1 MRGRNTGSKAGYGG
15 SIFAGEI
22 MISPGAQ
29 QAGCFHALENGMGG
43 NEAGF
48 EEYIPNQEKQ
58 TFWDTF
64 ASSKTP
70 QIFEITTLGYNSDQ
84 KCIPNQEN
92 EPFGIHSPP

>member
-1 MRGRNTGSKAGYGG
+1 MSRYVETGVFLSSSRTKP
-15 SIFAGEI
+15 IWD
-22 MISPGAQ
+22 PGLGIWQ
-29 QAGCFHALENGMGG
+29 FFRALENGMGG

-70 QIFEITTLGYNSDQ
+70 QIKKNS
-84 KCIPNQEN
+84 
-92 EPFGIHSPP
+92 PFGIHSPPQKHPKSLK

>member
-1 MRGRNTGSKAGYGG
+1 MSRYV
-15 SIFAGEI
+15 EI
-22 MISPGAQ
+22 GVFLSSSRTKPIWDPGLGIWQ
-29 QAGCFHALENGMGG
+29 FFRALENGMGG